1 MWEASTNPNK
11 DAPFALLIAFDS
23 YDNYDSLELL
33 LDPETALRPLSIE
46 CVQSSH

>member
-23 YDNYDSLELL
+23 YDSLELL
-33 LDPETALRPLSIE
+33 LDPATALRPLSIE